1 MSPRTSARSGSR
13 RALDHGAVGIDLD
26 RERPAPV
33 SGRAERRGHR
43 IPDAGGVAEREHRR
57 PGPAERHAVRARAP
71 RRVEDLLQA
80 GDQPRPVRLVQSIPR
95 RLVQH
100 VGAAG
105 GQRRHEERG
114 PGHVEHRVR
123 ERDLGRQEA
132 PRLLGRDGEVRH
144 REHHGERRRR
154 DPRPPHAVGRP
165 SAGDEA
171 AQERRGGVVRVS
183 LDLGRQV
190 EQRLGG
196 DRAAEDRR
204 GAAPEPAGER
214 DAVVLHETERPRP
227 PGPPA
232 RPLDHRE
239 RRAVGEVRGGPRQRA
254 LALPPHLDRRGLRLL
269 QLERVVEAQGYA
281 HRVEPRPQVRRARR
295 HADPDHSAASGS
307 APSRSSASSVA
318 GTASGRLS
326 VRSTASGSLRPWP
339 VSTHA
344 TTAPAGSRPS
354 RARLRRPATGAAD
367 EGSTNTPSS
376 RASSARAASSSSSV
390 TASNAPPDSR
400 TAAHAASHEAGRP
413 MRIADATVSGRAT
426 GWPTTNG
433 AAPAAWNPHIR
444 GRAPTRPAR
453 WYSTKPRQYAVMLPA
468 LPTGIASTSGARPST
483 SQISKAPVFWPSI
496 RYGLT
501 EFTRVRRRRG
511 APSRTIRSASSN
523 DPSMGMTRAPWARAC
538 TSFPSATPPAGTT
551 TKHGRPARAA
561 YAAADADVFPVLA
574 HTTARLPSSSAF
586 VIASVMPRSLN
597 EPVGL
602 APSHLRKT
610 STPGV

>member
-26 RERPAPV
+26 RERLAPV

-95 RLVQH
+95 
-100 VGAAG
+100 
-105 GQRRHEERG
+105 
-114 PGHVEHRVR
+114 
-123 ERDLGRQEA
+123 
-132 PRLLGRDGEVRH
+132 RLLGRDGEVRH

-295 HADPDHSAASGS
+295 HADPDHRAASGS
-307 APSRSSASSVA
+307 ATSRSSASSVA